1 MPLRLYT
8 SMPPLRPV
16 HRWLNGGPVR
26 ESDLRGRPVLI
37 HFWALS
43 CASCK
48 EHLERVTSLR
58 GRFERLEVISVHT
71 PLAVEDMDDDRVEDA
86 VRAYEIQYPVAL
98 DGDDGALAD
107 AYHVHLTPSYFVF
120 DSQGRLR
127 HYHAGPHA
135 LDAVE
140 RAIAHVLEEE
150 AGGRDDAA
158 QEAAGTGGDPAQ
170 TPHH

>member
-26 ESDLRGRPVLI
+26 ESDLRGRPVLV

-43 CASCK
+43 CAACK
-48 EHLERVTSLR
+48 EQLPRVAELR

-71 PLAVEDMDDDRVEDA
+71 PLSVEDMNDDRVEDA
-86 VRAYEIQYPVAL
+86 VRAFELGFPVAL

-120 DSQGRLR
+120 DGQGRLR
-127 HYHAGPHA
+127 HYHAGPQA
-135 LDAVE
+135 LSPVE
-140 RAIAHVLEEE
+140 RAIAHVLEDEVGE
-150 AGGRDDAA
+150 GADAEAA
-158 QEAAGTGGDPAQ
+158 Q
-170 TPHH
+170 PHHH